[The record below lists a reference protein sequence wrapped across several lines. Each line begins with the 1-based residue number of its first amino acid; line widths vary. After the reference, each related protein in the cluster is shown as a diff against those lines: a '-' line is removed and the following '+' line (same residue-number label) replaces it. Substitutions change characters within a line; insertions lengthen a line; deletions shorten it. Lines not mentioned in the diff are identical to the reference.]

1 MNEQF
6 VSESIQPMA
15 GTAVADRMAI
25 GEPGLPPEFFWRGK
39 KYSVETVLKQWKEL
53 APCTHGSGEK
63 YVRKHWF
70 KFATASDS
78 IMTVYFERQP
88 RRGNNPKSRWWLF
101 KISIPS
107 EVD

>member
-1 MNEQF
+1 MNEHF
-6 VSESIQPMA
+6 VSESIRPVA
-15 GTAVADRMAI
+15 SGTFGDRMAI
-25 GEPGLPPEFFWRGK
+25 GEPGLPPVFFWRGK
-39 KYSVETVLKQWKEL
+39 KYPVETVLERWKEL

-70 KFATASDS
+70 KFATAPGS

-88 RRGNNPKSRWWLF
+88 RRGSNPKSRWWLF
-101 KISIPS
+101 KILIPS